1 MHYTNNFVFCKFFPI
16 FKSTVSGLEENFRQ
30 ELMDH
35 HGLECVKA
43 DLTLADH
50 KMFVVSNRKTFGLTE
65 SEILSSVHRGV
76 KEMINLENR
85 FAASSLKSITTTLS
99 ESEECKQIA
108 DS

>member
-1 MHYTNNFVFCKFFPI
+1 M
-16 FKSTVSGLEENFRQ
+16 SGLEEEFRK
-30 ELMDH
+30 EIMDH

-85 FAASSLKSITTTLS
+85 FASSLVSS
-99 ESEECKQIA
+99 AESEECKETTT

>member
-1 MHYTNNFVFCKFFPI
+1 
-16 FKSTVSGLEENFRQ
+16 
-30 ELMDH
+30 MDH

-85 FAASSLKSITTTLS
+85 FASSLTSITTSS
-99 ESEECKQIA
+99 ESVEECKQTA

>member
-1 MHYTNNFVFCKFFPI
+1 M
-16 FKSTVSGLEENFRQ
+16 SGLEEEFRK
-30 ELMDH
+30 EIMDH

-85 FAASSLKSITTTLS
+85 FASSLLS
-99 ESEECKQIA
+99 AESEECKETTT

>member
-1 MHYTNNFVFCKFFPI
+1 M
-16 FKSTVSGLEENFRQ
+16 SGLEEEFRK
-30 ELMDH
+30 EIMDH

-85 FAASSLKSITTTLS
+85 FASTLS
-99 ESEECKQIA
+99 SRSEECKETTT